1 MKNEKK
7 KSVLRDVFLLKDGEL
22 EQFKSLISSGTF
34 LWAMF

>member
-22 EQFKSLISSGTF
+22 EQFKSLN
-34 LWAMF
+34 L